1 MRVEDLKK
9 EINQI
14 PNSIKQRRMN
24 QTRSIIEKRRA
35 SNLLGRSAAIFF
47 NSIFFGCVHCH
58 KYSPFG
64 KRADTLIAAVVG
76 VEARMEA
83 GNDVIF
89 CLVCTRA
96 VALFTSILRPST
108 IVPFSSSRAL
118 SASSELANVTKP
130 KPFDPRSL
138 KIISTSSI

>member
-1 MRVEDLKK
+1 MAAAEAESRA
-9 EINQI
+9 
-14 PNSIKQRRMN
+14 
-24 QTRSIIEKRRA
+24 RSVIEY
-35 SNLLGRSAAIFF
+35 I
-47 NSIFFGCVHCH
+47 
-58 KYSPFG
+58 PFG
-64 KRADTLIAAVVG
+64 KRADTLMAAVVG
-76 VEARMEA
+76 VAARMEA

-108 IVPFSSSRAL
+108 MVPFSSRRAL

-138 KIISTSSI
+138 KMISTSSI